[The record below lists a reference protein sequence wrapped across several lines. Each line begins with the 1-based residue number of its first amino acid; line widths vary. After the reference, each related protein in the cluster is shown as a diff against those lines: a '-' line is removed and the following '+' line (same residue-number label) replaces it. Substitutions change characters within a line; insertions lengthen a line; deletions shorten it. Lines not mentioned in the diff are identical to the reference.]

1 MAVPYN
7 GLAIFLVEAPK
18 IELQDALN
26 EIDRGE
32 IVKLKNLT
40 PSLRLLIRLGGR
52 SRTIVRQEGQQG
64 RDRIVVRLSALRHSV
79 PMFPS

>member
-52 SRTIVRQEGQQG
+52 SRTIVCQEGQQG